1 MPPRDAAAETANPA
15 QEVILQTSPEKGLEL
30 IEKAIESKGTTG
42 VIEIAKQEADEA
54 ISGIHKLGTFDAA
67 ENYPGSAEE
76 VMKMKS
82 ANEGAAKQ
90 VQEAVHALELDLSEF
105 GEASKPTV
113 IPSEVEGTSEIS
125 RLRSAPLEKTEG
137 PPASIESKSLEQQ
150 SDEMMEETE
159 PEEKFDFDKERAL
172 VDAASKKIAERIAN
186 LEAKSKPLG
195 ERDQTYLDYLQAS
208 QVNKQLYL
216 DTLSADETLR
226 KVKRLGDPVEEIRAE
241 ADFNQKREALIRQKE
256 DFKAKEILAEPFDG
270 DYVKDELQEALAETH
285 EMIGKQSGLKVEGEK
300 LVEKSDSEKL
310 DDQIEAEEER
320 LKAYEQEALQEK
332 KTLDEFTGGHNIGMT
347 DLEKGY
353 ANSLTAHIAHLEA
366 SAVLTELLVQKLR
379 MQKGNNSEGVKRIE
393 AEIALA
399 EAEVERTHDEAERIT
414 KEYETMLQGIM
425 NQPVDETAEPAA
437 KAQEA
442 AKPTNSISPSNFPL
456 PKESGFAYAPA
467 TKKEPGA
474 VSKIWGKVWKSMKF
488 WEV

>member
-67 ENYPGSAEE
+67 ENYPGSAKE

-105 GEASKPTV
+105 GDAPQPVEAKIATPVVADVPKP
-113 IPSEVEGTSEIS
+113 IEPPPSPAEDKLLDEQF
-125 RLRSAPLEKTEG
+125 EK
-137 PPASIESKSLEQQ
+137 ALN
-150 SDEMMEETE
+150 ETE
-159 PEEKFDFDKERAL
+159 LSRAL
-172 VDAASKKIAERIAN
+172 S
-186 LEAKSKPLG
+186 
-195 ERDQTYLDYLQAS
+195 
-208 QVNKQLYL
+208 
-216 DTLSADETLR
+216 
-226 KVKRLGDPVEEIRAE
+226 
-241 ADFNQKREALIRQKE
+241 
-256 DFKAKEILAEPFDG
+256 
-270 DYVKDELQEALAETH
+270 ETH
-285 EMIGKQSGLKVEGEK
+285 ELIGKQSGLKVEGEK